1 MEKVEKESEM
11 MNDLFLLMSE
21 VKARAI
27 TSFKISPESL
37 EGDYDQIQFNDA
49 NNASAGEIQNAE
61 KGKQIESFLKENLSN
76 LHYKEASE
84 MLSDLTDGQVKFQ
97 SAHLIYAKAR
107 EKVKGYEIKNSE
119 YKEDNEQTQSISTNL
134 ERDENGEITMKTNKK
149 VPEFLFGASLPI
161 DEAMNM
167 IYHQIGLIVGQIPD
181 ASMEDALGES
191 MLLGCADAAEMDSL
205 PSKSK
210 HVTSFSVVPSSIFLV
225 ERCAVYTSSIYHIL
239 PINQLNSKELLD
251 HLKYIL
257 NDRFV
262 DWISVKEKASFSIA
276 FVDMHDAKFTY
287 TMIQCSSWSRK
298 YHPFATC
305 ACLRGQGRLSGH
317 QCLKFTAQQYIEL
330 RRKSED
336 RMKSQMILA
345 AVCQSGVYTQAH
357 HRDWVDEYN
366 MGVSHFGIPSPTW
379 SIELLVWDVF
389 HGRCNYVKLQV
400 KYIRHLMEGNYES
413 IDRFASFL
421 TTTMST
427 WGAFEIKPWLNNET
441 NSRLKGRNT
450 KEFTRNTHTVCL
462 ELQELVNSSACENL
476 CTALYAFEKINCFL
490 TFVLIDNYETANSFL
505 NTNEFNQETD
515 KQTIGLQMISEFESL
530 SEQLYKAGMKTYLS
544 DRVEGD
550 HETFYAHAL
559 RFYFPDI
566 LKKTYNK
573 YGLGLGVYTM
583 EGFESINYMTKR
595 LIRNNSNRRGNIC
608 KQTMV
613 RIVHKYMNHT
623 HNVQK
628 NLELRAKNKEK
639 VIKRIN
645 QIHHFEEELSH
656 EQNEQLI
663 VVAT

>member
-1 MEKVEKESEM
+1 
-11 MNDLFLLMSE
+11 
-21 VKARAI
+21 
-27 TSFKISPESL
+27 
-37 EGDYDQIQFNDA
+37 
-49 NNASAGEIQNAE
+49 
-61 KGKQIESFLKENLSN
+61 
-76 LHYKEASE
+76 
-84 MLSDLTDGQVKFQ
+84 
-97 SAHLIYAKAR
+97 
-107 EKVKGYEIKNSE
+107 
-119 YKEDNEQTQSISTNL
+119 
-134 ERDENGEITMKTNKK
+134 
-149 VPEFLFGASLPI
+149 
-161 DEAMNM
+161 
-167 IYHQIGLIVGQIPD
+167 
-181 ASMEDALGES
+181 
-191 MLLGCADAAEMDSL
+191 
-205 PSKSK
+205 
-210 HVTSFSVVPSSIFLV
+210 
-225 ERCAVYTSSIYHIL
+225 
-239 PINQLNSKELLD
+239 
-251 HLKYIL
+251 
-257 NDRFV
+257 
-262 DWISVKEKASFSIA
+262 
-276 FVDMHDAKFTY
+276 
-287 TMIQCSSWSRK
+287 
-298 YHPFATC
+298 
-305 ACLRGQGRLSGH
+305 
-317 QCLKFTAQQYIEL
+317 
-330 RRKSED
+330 
-336 RMKSQMILA
+336 
-345 AVCQSGVYTQAH
+345 
-357 HRDWVDEYN
+357 
-366 MGVSHFGIPSPTW
+366 
-379 SIELLVWDVF
+379 
-389 HGRCNYVKLQV
+389 
-400 KYIRHLMEGNYES
+400 MEGNYES

-566 LKKTYNK
+566 LKKNYNK
-573 YGLGLGVYTM
+573 FGLGLGVYTM
-583 EGFESINYMTKR
+583 EGFESIDYMTKR

-628 NLELRAKNKEK
+628 NLELLAKNKEK